1 MKSISFNNS
10 LILTKNLISA
20 LPEKDKN
27 FSLSLIIVKVD
38 GENKTPHHQNLIEN
52 ILKKYNIFYFF
63 RFQKIQ
69 EFLSYSYFIL

>member
-27 FSLSLIIVKVD
+27 FSFIIVKVDVKVD

-52 ILKKYNIFYFF
+52 
-63 RFQKIQ
+63 
-69 EFLSYSYFIL
+69 

>member
-27 FSLSLIIVKVD
+27 FSFIIVKVD

-52 ILKKYNIFYFF
+52 
-63 RFQKIQ
+63 
-69 EFLSYSYFIL
+69 

>member
-10 LILTKNLISA
+10 LILTKNIISA

-52 ILKKYNIFYFF
+52 ILKKIQYFL
-63 RFQKIQ
+63 
-69 EFLSYSYFIL
+69 FL

>member
-1 MKSISFNNS
+1 MKSITFNNS

-27 FSLSLIIVKVD
+27 FSFIIVKVD

-52 ILKKYNIFYFF
+52 ILKKNTISIFFFF
-63 RFQKIQ
+63 RFQKI
-69 EFLSYSYFIL
+69 E